1 MIAIQSI
8 YTVTGLYLLWMAWCS
23 LRDPQH
29 PRRLG
34 TAAFWAL
41 LGLCMLVGQYIPEAV
56 MGAMVVV
63 LALLAGTG
71 QVRAGTHTT
80 TPSEQLTRHRQRH
93 GNRLFLPALI
103 IPLVTV
109 AVALGG
115 THLQVTGV
123 SVFDATLTTQIGF
136 GLACMLAFV
145 VAARLTRSRPAEAL
159 TRSRSLL
166 DAVSW
171 ATLLPVL
178 LATLGSV
185 FAAAGVGDAVAAAV
199 RPWIDADSRLAVV
212 LAYALGMAAFTV
224 IMGNAFA
231 AFPVMSLGIALP
243 MLVHGQGA
251 DPAIVVAIGM
261 LSGYCGTLLT
271 PMAANFNLVPAALLE
286 LRDPYAV
293 IRAQW
298 PTALP
303 LLAVNIALMY
313 WLV

>member
-8 YTVTGLYLLWMAWCS
+8 YTVAGLYLLWMAWCS

-34 TAAFWAL
+34 TSAFWAL
-41 LGLCMLVGQYIPEAV
+41 LALCMLVGQYMPEAAI
-56 MGAMVVV
+56 GAMVVV
-63 LALLAGTG
+63 LALLAGSG
-71 QVRAGTHTT
+71 QVRAGAHATT
-80 TPSEQLTRHRQRH
+80 SAEQLTQHRQRH
-93 GNRLFLPALI
+93 GNCLFLPALV

-115 THLQVTGV
+115 TRLQVAGV
-123 SVFDATLTTQIGF
+123 RVFDATLTTQIGF
-136 GLACMLAFV
+136 GLACTLAFV
-145 VAARLTRSRPAEAL
+145 VAASLTRSRPVEAL

-212 LAYALGMAAFTV
+212 LAYTLGMAAFTV

-243 MLVHGQGA
+243 LLVHGQGA